1 MGLYP
6 PEPYPSRVAVHR
18 LRADTLM
25 TLGSNREAPQTATK
39 DTKQAPH
46 PREQSE
52 RDAIESS
59 PAFRVLLHARSRHR
73 HRRVR
78 PAAARSSR
86 GFPPLQGVPPRW
98 TDAAFT
104 TPPLMGLSEPVQAP
118 TQTPYRVSTPDE
130 IGWSPKRLRTLLG
143 FVTSWPS
150 TAVRIGRGSG
160 VTSSETGVRH
170 RPPTPHL

>member
-1 MGLYP
+1 MGLDP
-6 PEPYPSRVAVHR
+6 PELCPSRVAVHR

-25 TLGSNREAPQTATK
+25 SLGSNREAPQTTTK

-46 PREQSE
+46 PRKRPE
-52 RDAIESS
+52 RDALRGS
-59 PAFRVLLHARSRHR
+59 PASRVLLHARSRHR

-104 TPPLMGLSEPVQAP
+104 ASPLMRLSEPVQAP
-118 TQTPYRVSTPDE
+118 TRTHSRVLTPDE
-130 IGWSPKRLRTLLG
+130 IGWSPKRLPTLLG